1 MFKISNIEYGMHSIY
16 LVIEDCIKNLNKFLF
31 VGAGAFLVPIFYAI
45 SFFDKSIV
53 TKSAIITYWLLIS
66 IFIYVFSIAVKKIY
80 SGKEINFFYSYFL
93 LVSLGVAIFSMSF
106 AELYAI
112 KEEGDYK
119 ILNVYFYAAI
129 NTFIWKILFYFI
141 KFTRFLLLYLSKK
154 ENFKKIFSKIK
165 IENLLSF
172 LFIILVFYHMI
183 LSLSI

>member
-1 MFKISNIEYGMHSIY
+1 MNRFHSN
-16 LVIEDCIKNLNKFLF
+16 LKN
-31 VGAGAFLVPIFYAI
+31 GG
-45 SFFDKSIV
+45 
-53 TKSAIITYWLLIS
+53 
-66 IFIYVFSIAVKKIY
+66 
-80 SGKEINFFYSYFL
+80 
-93 LVSLGVAIFSMSF
+93 AIFSMSF

-154 ENFKKIFSKIK
+154 ENFKKIFSQIK
-165 IENLLSF
+165 TENLLS
-172 LFIILVFYHMI
+172 LFFISLVFYHMI